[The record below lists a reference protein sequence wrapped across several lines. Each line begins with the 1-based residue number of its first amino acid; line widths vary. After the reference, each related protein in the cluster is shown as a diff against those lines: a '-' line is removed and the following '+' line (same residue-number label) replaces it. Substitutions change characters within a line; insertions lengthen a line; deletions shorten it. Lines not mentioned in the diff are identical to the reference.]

1 MDVPALED
9 ILDNIVDDVR
19 KEFPDKSEFEAA
31 FMALRL
37 NLTILVQSLSTIG
50 IEGNGLASDQ
60 LYGVCS
66 GLVETVQWMAAKE
79 MAADTVRDVDNG
91 SEL

>member
-1 MDVPALED
+1 MEIPALDD
-9 ILDNIVDDVR
+9 ILDNIVEDVR

-37 NLTILVQSLSTIG
+37 NLTILVQSLAAIG
-50 IEGNGLASDQ
+50 IEGQGLATEQ
-60 LYGVCS
+60 LYGVCT

>member
-1 MDVPALED
+1 MEVPALDE
-9 ILDNIVDDVR
+9 ILDAIVTDVR
-19 KEFPDKSEFEAA
+19 KEYPDKSEFEAA

-37 NLTILVQSLSTIG
+37 NLTILVQSMAEIG
-50 IEGNGLASDQ
+50 VRGYGLASEQ

-66 GLVETVQWMAAKE
+66 GLAETVQWMAAKE
-79 MAADTVRDVDNG
+79 MAAETVRDFDNG